1 MSDWKSDLDDFI
13 RNKERQEKVDEDKLK
28 EINSKVKEFYST
40 IVTPTFEELKKE
52 LEKHQREVQISAGH
66 NLASII
72 VKYEGELEL
81 DYSIKVTV
89 SPKGAYVSQQTH
101 FRDKSGRTHRAEGYP
116 RSGNQDYTIYDIT
129 KDDIIKNFISEYK
142 THTQKE

>member
-1 MSDWKSDLDDFI
+1 MSDWKTDLDDFI
-13 RNKERQEKVDEDKLK
+13 RNKERQEKVDENKLK
-28 EINSKVKEFYST
+28 EIDSKVKEFYST
-40 IVTPTFEELKKE
+40 IVTPAFEELKKE

-89 SPKGAYVSQQTH
+89 SPKGAHPSQQTH

-116 RSGNQDYTIYDIT
+116 RSGNQDYTIYNIT

-142 THTQKE
+142 THTKKE

>member
-28 EINSKVKEFYST
+28 EMNSKVKEFYST
-40 IVTPTFEELKKE
+40 IVTPAFEELKKE
-52 LEKHQREVQISAGH
+52 LEKHQREVQMSAEH

-81 DYSIKVTV
+81 DYSIKVST
-89 SPKGAYVSQQTH
+89 KGTHPSQQTH
-101 FRDKSGRTHRAEGYP
+101 FRDKSGRTHRAEGYL

-142 THTQKE
+142 TITKKE